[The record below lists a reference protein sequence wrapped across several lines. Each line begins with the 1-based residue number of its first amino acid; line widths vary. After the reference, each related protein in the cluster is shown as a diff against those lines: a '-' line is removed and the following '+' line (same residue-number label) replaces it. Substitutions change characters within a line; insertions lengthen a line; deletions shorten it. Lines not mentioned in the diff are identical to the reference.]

1 MPSTTPLPRSEI
13 DVAVEDP
20 RWDSVVP
27 DLEAFVTRAV
37 EAGIVVAPDAPTH
50 PVEVSVL
57 LTSDD
62 VVQELNR
69 TWRGKDKPTNVLS
82 FPAPPQPAH
91 AGIAV
96 PLGDV
101 VLAYDT
107 MLRESAEQSKPLHDH
122 LAHLLVHGT
131 LHLLGQDHETGD
143 AEANAME
150 ALETEALRGLGIP
163 DPYAD

>member
-1 MPSTTPLPRSEI
+1 MPVSAVQTEI
-13 DVAVEDP
+13 DVVVEDD
-20 RWDSVVP
+20 RWESVAP
-27 DLEAFVTRAV
+27 DMEAFVVRCV
-37 EAGIVVAPDAPTH
+37 EAGLAILPQAVSH
-50 PVEVSVL
+50 PVEISIL

-62 VVQELNR
+62 VVRDLNR

-82 FPAPPQPAH
+82 FPAPAQHVH
-91 AGIAV
+91 AGAAT

-107 MLRESAEQSKPLHDH
+107 MLRESDEQSKSLEDH

-143 AEANAME
+143 AEASAME
-150 ALETEALRGLGIP
+150 ALEVEALRGLGIP
-163 DPYAD
+163 DPYAE